1 MGKSRT
7 MANDPDAPREF
18 STNALAQDFNSF
30 DILWFD
36 LSTKT
41 RALVTELSAP
51 LIDKVHVHKDLLS
64 KLIKSN
70 DDNDSKIDEL
80 ERTVFN
86 KGMKLTIFEEIY
98 RKISKVE
105 SERLEIEAGI
115 LNDHSRIL
123 KQFDE
128 MSYRFD

>member
-1 MGKSRT
+1 
-7 MANDPDAPREF
+7 
-18 STNALAQDFNSF
+18 LAQDFNSF

-51 LIDKVHVHKDLLS
+51 LVDKVHVHKDLLS
-64 KLIKSN
+64 KLIKAN
-70 DDNDSKIDEL
+70 DDNDVKIDEL

-98 RKISKVE
+98 RKISRVE
-105 SERLEIEAGI
+105 SERLEVEAGI
-115 LNDHSRIL
+115 LSDHSRIL
-123 KQFDE
+123 K
-128 MSYRFD
+128 